1 MTDLPSARDVAASPG
16 STAELSGS
24 ELRVLQYQLHLH
36 FLFNALAGI
45 TALLRRSPERAER
58 MLAETVRFT
67 RMALDTVGTAEVTL
81 ATELRLLERY
91 VALEQSRL
99 GERLV
104 LKICADAPVRD
115 ACVPP
120 LVLQP
125 LLENV
130 VRHAYDGGASV
141 IHVSIDARRDGTAL
155 ELRVRDDG
163 RGPGEQMPGGG
174 LTNTRSRLAALYG
187 SEGELRL
194 TAAPGGGTIVTVR
207 LPFRAADVLAE
218 RASG

>member
-1 MTDLPSARDVAASPG
+1 MTGLPAARDDAASRG
-16 STAELSGS
+16 ATAELAES

-58 MLAETVRFT
+58 VLAETVRFT

-81 ATELRLLERY
+81 AAELRMLERY
-91 VALEQSRL
+91 LALEQSRL

-104 LKICADAPVRD
+104 MRIRADAGVRE

-120 LVLQP
+120 LLLQP
-125 LLENV
+125 LIENV
-130 VRHAYDGGASV
+130 VHHAYAADAST
-141 IHVSIDARRDGTAL
+141 IHVSIDVRRDGAAL
-155 ELRVRDDG
+155 ELRIRDDG
-163 RGPGEQMPGGG
+163 GGPGEQVPGGG

-187 SEGELRL
+187 SDGELHL
-194 TAAPGGGTIVTVR
+194 TAAPGGGTMVTVR
-207 LPFRAADVLAE
+207 LPFRTTDVPAE
-218 RASG
+218 RAGG